1 LFAFAVGYKASDFE
15 DRLPQLMLQASKEN
29 PLSSYRSRE
38 SLLTYQAMV
47 RRNQEQAA
55 EGGLIIYIF

>member
-1 LFAFAVGYKASDFE
+1 MVALAVGYKVSNFE

-55 EGGLIIYIF
+55 EGGFKFYPL